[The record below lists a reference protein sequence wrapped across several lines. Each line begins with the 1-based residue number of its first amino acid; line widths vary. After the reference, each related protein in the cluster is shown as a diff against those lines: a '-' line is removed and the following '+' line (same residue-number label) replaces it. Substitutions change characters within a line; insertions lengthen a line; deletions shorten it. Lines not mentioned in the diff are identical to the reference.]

1 MARITVVNTYPD
13 FVELMTS
20 ILDELA
26 GHEVTGFDSSEV
38 TLDDLLEEGPDL
50 LIVDL
55 DTATRVAGI
64 GRPPGELAVVAL
76 KCVPMIVCSGDIP
89 ALRERAD
96 QFAHLSNVYALEKP
110 FAIDALT
117 DLVERALYR
126 AALSPVA

>member
-1 MARITVVNTYPD
+1 
-13 FVELMTS
+13 MTS

-38 TLDDLLEEGPDL
+38 TLDDLLEERPDL

-55 DTATRVAGI
+55 DTARRVAGI
-64 GRPPGELAVVAL
+64 GRTPSERAVVAL
-76 KCVPMIVCSGDIP
+76 RCVPMIVCSGDIP

-96 QFAHLSNVYALEKP
+96 EFADLSNTYALEKP
-110 FAIDALT
+110 FAVDALT
-117 DLVERALYR
+117 DLVGRAIYK